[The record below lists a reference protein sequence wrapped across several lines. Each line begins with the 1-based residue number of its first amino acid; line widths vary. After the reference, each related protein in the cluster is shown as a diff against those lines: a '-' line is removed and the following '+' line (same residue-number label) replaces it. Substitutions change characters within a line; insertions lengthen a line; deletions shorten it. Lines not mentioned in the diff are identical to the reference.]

1 MENLGDQKKTTR
13 QKMLFLVDFTS
24 GGVFPIIIL
33 NLYQNTRTKNIE
45 KMHKCINIIEGGTSN
60 QNVWVGGYEFHLEKN
75 ERARAI
81 NKEIEIF

>member
-1 MENLGDQKKTTR
+1 MENLGDQRKNKR

-45 KMHKCINIIEGGTSN
+45 NMHKCINIIEGGTSN
-60 QNVWVGGYEFHLEKN
+60 QNVWVGVYSFFWGECGGRGPNF
-75 ERARAI
+75 
-81 NKEIEIF
+81 